1 MKASRIWAHQQ
12 KAFFLMCYLQRW
24 IVHNVHCNTVTIMMI
39 VEHTDHWMWWGASEI
54 YKGIMW
60 KSQCSLLSSV
70 TRARPA
76 HPAGREWWWEIDW
89 HVDQN
94 KMVCTG
100 KHWMVPQ
107 DQGAYRFMICW
118 IFVFMKNCIL
128 FIINHI
134 VYSLHT
140 STLYCY
146 TSIFVWIFLFFM
158 VTKLYL
164 TYA

>member
-1 MKASRIWAHQQ
+1 
-12 KAFFLMCYLQRW
+12 
-24 IVHNVHCNTVTIMMI
+24 
-39 VEHTDHWMWWGASEI
+39 MWWRASEI

-76 HPAGREWWWEIDW
+76 HPAGREWRWETNW

-100 KHWMVPQ
+100 KHWMVSQ

-134 VYSLHT
+134 VYSLYT

-146 TSIFVWIFLFFM
+146 TRSIFVWIFYFLWLQNYTLHRMISYMLLGCLVIWETALFIKFM
-158 VTKLYL
+158 K
-164 TYA
+164 